1 MIAIIVSGRLNCF
14 CRDLAFPMTL
24 TSRRRVLRWTLRSFG
39 LRSSASP
46 STPFSG
52 SPFDEYS
59 VVLAVYVLLS
69 LLMAIRSFLI
79 LKKALTC
86 RLPVS
91 NQGVGLF
98 SGHASDIHMKVYVFS
113 APSLSVRRIV
123 SGGSSRPYRSISD
136 HTRYFRLRFG
146 KRTS

>member
-1 MIAIIVSGRLNCF
+1 MYKAVHVTMFHLRRRAEEAVIAIIISGRLNCF

-59 VVLAVYVLLS
+59 VVLVVCVLLS
-69 LLMAIRSFLI
+69 LLNGYSFVLDIEKRSFYLQI
-79 LKKALTC
+79 TC
-86 RLPVS
+86 FVP
-91 NQGVGLF
+91 
-98 SGHASDIHMKVYVFS
+98 K
-113 APSLSVRRIV
+113 RRFV
-123 SGGSSRPYRSISD
+123 LRSCFR
-136 HTRYFRLRFG
+136 HTYI
-146 KRTS
+146 